1 VTMGETPNIFM
12 KCPKCGKRFPFD
24 QIYCETCSAMLE
36 PFEAGPEGPAAQMV
50 DFKKETDEQPEP
62 AVTDEK
68 IEDIK
73 IDSLRVDIENKFVYT
88 LLLEIGQLK
97 RRLEKKE
104 KSLAGIQENEG
115 PGYPDLVAAAGKAE
129 TAIDELIKKITRI
142 EMTLDN
148 LKMKLGDDIPAL
160 ETEIGKLEKPGVLGL
175 MNERGRY
182 FRMLSSELRTKKLIL
197 DVIDGKKS
205 PAALRL
211 MDTLRPIVLVPA
223 IAAVAIISAL
233 LIYTYVPNLPSGRWA
248 GFRSETKAEN
258 LTVIGERDIDGLL
271 DDIRTANLRKDL
283 ALWRSR
289 YSKGYL
295 ASREKKENI
304 VEQWEKVDYKS
315 LTYRI
320 EGLRTGPAGASAT
333 VIWEV
338 DFSPRKST
346 TVKKITQRLRADFA
360 VEDGR
365 LKITSVVKEES

>member
-1 VTMGETPNIFM
+1 VIMGETPNIAM
-12 KCPKCGKRFPFD
+12 QCPKCGKRYPFD
-24 QIYCETCSAMLE
+24 QPYCETCSAMLE
-36 PFEAGPEGPAAQMV
+36 PVETSPEAPATQTE
-50 DFKKETDEQPEP
+50 DLKNDTRKQS

-73 IDSLRVDIENKFVYT
+73 IDSLRVDIENKFVYA
-88 LLLEIGQLK
+88 LLLEIDQLN

-104 KSLAGIQENEG
+104 KSLAGMQEKDG
-115 PGYPDLVAAAGKAE
+115 PGYPELVAAAGKAE
-129 TAIDELIKKITRI
+129 TAIDEIMKKITRLEI
-142 EMTLDN
+142 TLDN
-148 LKMKLGDDIPAL
+148 LKSKLGDDIAAL
-160 ETEIGKLEKPGVLGL
+160 ETQLGKFEKPGPLGL

-182 FRMLSSELRTKKLIL
+182 FRMLSSELKTKKLIL
-197 DVIDGKKS
+197 DVIERKKS

-223 IAAVAIISAL
+223 VAAVAIVSAL
-233 LIYTYVPNLPSGRWA
+233 LICSYVPNLPSGRWA
-248 GFRSETKAEN
+248 VSRPNAPAEN
-258 LTVIGERDIDGLL
+258 LPMISEHDINGLL

-289 YSKGYL
+289 YSRGYL

-315 LTYRI
+315 LTYKVKD
-320 EGLRTGPAGASAT
+320 LRTGPAGASAT
-333 VIWEV
+333 VIWDME
-338 DFSPRKST
+338 FSPRKST
-346 TVKKITQRLRADFA
+346 AVKKITQRLRADFA

>member
-1 VTMGETPNIFM
+1 MGETPNIVM
-12 KCPKCGKRFPFD
+12 QCPKCGKRFPFD
-24 QIYCETCSAMLE
+24 QSYCETCTAMLE
-36 PFEAGPEGPAAQMV
+36 PVEAGPEGPATQTEG
-50 DFKKETDEQPEP
+50 FKKETDEQPEP

-88 LLLEIGQLK
+88 LLLEIDQLK

-115 PGYPDLVAAAGKAE
+115 PGYPELVAEAGKAE
-129 TAIDELIKKITRI
+129 TAIDELIKKITRL
-142 EMTLDN
+142 EMTLDT
-148 LKMKLGDDIPAL
+148 LKMKLGDDISAL
-160 ETEIGKLEKPGVLGL
+160 ETELGKLEKPGLLGL
-175 MNERGRY
+175 TNERGRY
-182 FRMLSSELRTKKLIL
+182 FRMLSSELKTKKLIL

-233 LIYTYVPNLPSGRWA
+233 LIYPYVPNLPSGRWA
-248 GFRSETKAEN
+248 GPRSETRAEN
-258 LTVIGERDIDGLL
+258 LPVIGERDIDGLL

-315 LTYRI
+315 LTYRV
-320 EGLRTGPAGASAT
+320 EDLRTGPAGASAT

-365 LKITSVVKEES
+365 LKITSVVKDES

>member
-1 VTMGETPNIFM
+1 MIMGETPNIVM
-12 KCPKCGKRFPFD
+12 QCPKCGKRFPFD
-24 QIYCETCSAMLE
+24 QPYCETCSVMLE
-36 PFEAGPEGPAAQMV
+36 PAEAGPEGPATQTEG
-50 DFKKETDEQPEP
+50 FKKETDERPEP

-88 LLLEIGQLK
+88 LLLEIDQLK

-115 PGYPDLVAAAGKAE
+115 PGYPELVAAAGKAE
-129 TAIDELIKKITRI
+129 TAIDELIKKITRL
-142 EMTLDN
+142 EMTLDT
-148 LKMKLGDDIPAL
+148 LKMKLGDDISAL
-160 ETEIGKLEKPGVLGL
+160 ETDLGKLEKPGLLGL
-175 MNERGRY
+175 TNERGRY
-182 FRMLSSELRTKKLIL
+182 FRLLSSELKTKKLIL
-197 DVIDGKKS
+197 AVIDGKKS
-205 PAALRL
+205 PAALRP

-248 GFRSETKAEN
+248 GSRSETKAEN
-258 LTVIGERDIDGLL
+258 LPVIGERDIDGLL
-271 DDIRTANLRKDL
+271 DDIRTANLRKDP

-315 LTYRI
+315 LTYRV
-320 EGLRTGPAGASAT
+320 EDLRTGPAGASAT

-365 LKITSVVKEES
+365 LKITSVVKDES